1 MEERDIYFYKKGYH
15 EGYLEGQRIAQEML
29 SNYDKLS
36 SKPFIII
43 NDGTIDF
50 EETEKRGVI
59 ILR

>member
-15 EGYLEGQRIAQEML
+15 EGYLEGQKVVQEML

-36 SKPFIII
+36 VKPVIFIR
-43 NDGTIDF
+43 DGTIDF

-59 ILR
+59 VLR